1 MALAQVLSRACVGV
15 EAPLITVEVH
25 LAGGLP
31 CTSIVGMPETAVR
44 EARERVRAALQN
56 SGFDYPVSRV
66 TISLAPAELP
76 KDGGGFDLPI
86 ALGILGAA
94 GQIPAAALQDRE
106 FLGELSL
113 SGALRPVRGGLP
125 AALHCQRAQRTLVI
139 PNANRL
145 EVSLLAEADACSA
158 GSLLEVTDWLGGND
172 SLHPVGPPPPN
183 MHPPMPDL
191 SEVRGQTRARRAL
204 EIAATGGHHLLM
216 TGPPGTGKTLLASR
230 LPGILPPMSRSEACA
245 SAAVASVSGQGFS
258 IEAWAQRPF
267 RSPHHSSSATALVGG
282 GAKPR
287 PGEISLAHHGV
298 LFLDELPEFKRTALE
313 ALREPMESGK
323 ILISRAAAQVEFPAQ
338 FQLIGAMNPCPCGYA
353 GDPRAQC
360 RCTAEQVRRY
370 RGRISGPLLD
380 RIDLQLTV
388 PRPDHSAWGTPRKL
402 TESSAIV
409 RERVEAATAV
419 QLERQGV
426 KNAYLNAGTT
436 AKLCSLGE
444 AETTLLSAAEHKF
457 GFSIRACHRILR
469 VARTIADLDGAVR
482 IDQNHLAEA
491 IAYRRPGATD
501 S

>member
-25 LAGGLP
+25 LSGGLP
-31 CTSIVGMPETAVR
+31 CVSIVGMPETAVR

-86 ALGILGAA
+86 ALGILGAS
-94 GQIPAAALQDRE
+94 GQIPTAELADKE

-113 SGALRPVRGGLP
+113 SGGLRCVRGSLP
-125 AALHCQRAQRTLVI
+125 AAVQCLTARRTLVI

-145 EVSLLAEADACSA
+145 EVSLLAEVDARSA
-158 GSLLEVTDWLGGND
+158 GSLLEVTDWLRGNQ
-172 SLHPVGPPPPN
+172 SLRTVGSPPPN
-183 MHPPMPDL
+183 TRIPLPDL
-191 SEVRGQTRARRAL
+191 SEVQGQTRARRAL
-204 EIAATGGHHLLM
+204 EITAAGGHHLLM

-230 LPGILPPMSRSEACA
+230 LPGILPPMNQEEACS
-245 SAAVASVSGQGFS
+245 SAAIASVSGRGFC
-258 IEAWAQRPF
+258 IKAWAQRPF
-267 RSPHHSSSATALVGG
+267 RSPHHSCSATALVGG
-282 GAKPR
+282 GAQPR

-298 LFLDELPEFKRTALE
+298 LFLDELPEFQRPALE

-323 ILISRAAAQVEFPAQ
+323 VLISRAAAQVEFPAK

-353 GDPRAQC
+353 GDPRGQC
-360 RCTAEQVRRY
+360 RCTAEQVARY

-380 RIDLQLTV
+380 RIDLQVTV
-388 PRPDHSAWGTPRKL
+388 PRPDYSAWGQPHKP
-402 TESSAIV
+402 TETSAVV
-409 RERVEAATAV
+409 RERVVAATER
-419 QLERQGV
+419 QIERQGI
-426 KNAYLNAGTT
+426 KNAHLDARGIM
-436 AKLCSLGE
+436 KLCSLGKPE
-444 AETTLLSAAEHKF
+444 HRLLRAAERKF
-457 GFSIRACHRILR
+457 GFSIRACHRILK
-469 VARTIADLDGAVR
+469 VARTIADLEGVDF

-491 IAYRRPGATD
+491 IAYRGADD